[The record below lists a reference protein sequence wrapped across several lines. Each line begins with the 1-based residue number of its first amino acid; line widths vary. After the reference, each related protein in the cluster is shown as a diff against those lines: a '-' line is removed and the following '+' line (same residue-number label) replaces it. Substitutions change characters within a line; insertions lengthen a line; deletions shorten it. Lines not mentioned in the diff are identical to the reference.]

1 MMVIDFDSFIIV
13 AILWDP
19 PIASFFQIINHYPP
33 PLINKETKK
42 KKDECERNEHFFI
55 PFFFI
60 MKHHPRRYFMNHQ
73 CVFSHLSLSAKPS
86 CYLNPLRDNKR
97 KLTF

>member
-42 KKDECERNEHFFI
+42 KKD
-55 PFFFI
+55 
-60 MKHHPRRYFMNHQ
+60 
-73 CVFSHLSLSAKPS
+73 
-86 CYLNPLRDNKR
+86 
-97 KLTF
+97 